1 MEKAKRK
8 EKEFL
13 LRRQEILDEAERIFA
28 AKGFHAATM
37 AEIAQG
43 SGFAIGTLYQFFQGK
58 EDLYVSM
65 VTEKLQLMYL
75 EIRGAVQ
82 AREDTL
88 QKVEALVWSYFL
100 FVENNVDFCTF
111 FVRSDGA
118 TLPDVSNALREQM
131 IDAYLGQIQFIEG
144 IINKGIEEGIFQP
157 EKSRDY
163 AFALSGIIRGIIFDW
178 LVGAQQGSLTGK
190 TGLVTDIFLN
200 GVLMSRTHNMT
211 ATQEV

>member
-13 LRRQEILDEAERIFA
+13 ARRQEILDEAEIIFA

-43 SGFAIGTLYQFFQGK
+43 SGFAIGTLYQFFKGK

-65 VTEKLQLMYL
+65 VTEKLQRMYT
-75 EIRGAVQ
+75 EIRTAVDGEGGAVK
-82 AREDTL
+82 
-88 QKVEALVWSYFL
+88 KVEALVRSYFL
-100 FVENNVDFCTF
+100 FVENNADFCTF
-111 FVRSDGA
+111 FIRSDGA

-131 IDAYLGQIQFIEG
+131 IEAYLGQIQFIEG
-144 IINKGIEEGIFQP
+144 IIDKGIEEGIFHSD
-157 EKSRDY
+157 KARDF

-178 LVGAQQGSLTGK
+178 LVGAHQGSLAGK
-190 TGLVTDIFLN
+190 TELVTDIFLN
-200 GVLMSRTHNMT
+200 GVLIDQKNKR
-211 ATQEV
+211 

>member
-13 LRRQEILDEAERIFA
+13 FRRHEILEEAERIFA

-43 SGFAIGTLYQFFQGK
+43 SGFAIGTLYQFFHGK

-65 VTEKLQLMYL
+65 VTEKLQLMYQ

-82 AREDTL
+82 VREDTL
-88 QKVEALVWSYFL
+88 QKVEALVKSYFL
-100 FVENNVDFCTF
+100 FVESNADFCTF

-131 IDAYLGQIQFIEG
+131 IEAYLGQIQFIEG
-144 IINKGIEEGIFQP
+144 IISQGIKEGIFQP
-157 EKSRDY
+157 EKARDY
-163 AFALSGIIRGIIFDW
+163 AFALSGMIRGIIFDW
-178 LVGAQQGSLTGK
+178 LVGARQGSLAEK
-190 TGLVTDIFLN
+190 AQLVTDIFLR
-200 GVLMSRTHNMT
+200 GVLHARP
-211 ATQEV
+211 EKKL

>member
-8 EKEFL
+8 EKEFIA
-13 LRRQEILDEAERIFA
+13 RRQEILDEAERIFA

-43 SGFAIGTLYQFFQGK
+43 AGFAIGTLYQFFQGK

-65 VTEKLQLMYL
+65 VTEKLQLMYQ

-88 QKVEALVWSYFL
+88 QKVEALVRANFL
-100 FVENNVDFCTF
+100 FIENNADFCTF

-118 TLPDVSNALREQM
+118 TLPDVSSALREQM
-131 IDAYLGQIQFIEG
+131 IEAYLGQIQFIEE
-144 IINKGIEEGIFQP
+144 IINKGIEAGIFQP
-157 EKSRDY
+157 EKARDY

-190 TGLVTDIFLN
+190 TELVTDIFLR
-200 GVLMSRTHNMT
+200 GILQAKT
-211 ATQEV
+211 

>member
-13 LRRQEILDEAERIFA
+13 FRRREILEEAEKIFA

-65 VTEKLQLMYL
+65 VTEKLQLMYQ
-75 EIRGAVQ
+75 EIRSAVQ
-82 AREDTL
+82 SREDTL
-88 QKVEALVWSYFL
+88 QKVEALVESYFL
-100 FVENNVDFCTF
+100 FVENNADFCTF

-144 IINKGIEEGIFQP
+144 IISQGIKEGIFKT
-157 EKSRDY
+157 EKARDY

-178 LVGAQQGSLTGK
+178 LVGERQGPLAEK
-190 TGLVTDIFLN
+190 AHLVTDIFLR
-200 GVLMSRTHNMT
+200 GVLP
-211 ATQEV
+211 AQPEKKP

>member
-13 LRRQEILDEAERIFA
+13 FRRQEILEEAERMFA
-28 AKGFHAATM
+28 AKGFHATTM

-43 SGFAIGTLYQFFQGK
+43 AGFAIGTLYQFFQGK

-65 VTEKLQLMYL
+65 VTEKLQLMYQ

-88 QKVEALVWSYFL
+88 QKVDALVSTYFL
-100 FVENNVDFCTF
+100 FVENNADFCTF
-111 FVRSDGA
+111 FIRSDGA

-131 IDAYLGQIQFIEG
+131 IEAYLGQIQFIEE
-144 IINKGIEEGIFQP
+144 IINKGIEDGIFQP
-157 EKSRDY
+157 GKARDY

-178 LVGAQQGSLTGK
+178 LVGAHQGSLTGK
-190 TGLVTDIFLN
+190 TGLVTDIFLR
-200 GVLMSRTHNMT
+200 GVLVDQNNKR
-211 ATQEV
+211 